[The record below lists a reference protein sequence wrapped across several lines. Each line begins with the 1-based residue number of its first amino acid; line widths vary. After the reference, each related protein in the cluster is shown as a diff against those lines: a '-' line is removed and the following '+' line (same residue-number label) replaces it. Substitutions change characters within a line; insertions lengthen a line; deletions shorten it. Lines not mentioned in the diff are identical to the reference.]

1 MASFSNNVDFRNI
14 VIKNDYPII
23 SGGVWNAVLDTF
35 TGETIYTSN
44 HTVVH
49 GPVNMIHG
57 VLNIKSGATVSGI
70 YQLANMSGF
79 GGDAN
84 PTINIENGGKLENSH
99 IFNGFVNIQNG
110 GVSENNEYVS
120 EVVNI
125 KNGGTSDSDSFFDPG
140 DTAESGGTLIN
151 RYLAG
156 GSSSF
161 RTADSTAGLNV
172 ENGGKILNQKNPT
185 TPDTPN
191 IPDNNCDTNY
201 YIPVNLLPGQSHNL
215 PSGYVVSD
223 YRRYMIKNDYPIISG
238 GVWNAVLTSSG
249 ETIYTSNYTSVH
261 GPVNMIHGVLNIKS
275 GATVSGIYQLANMS
289 GFGGDANPTIN
300 IENGGKL
307 ENSHIFNGF
316 VNIQNG
322 GVSENNEYVSE
333 VVNIKNG
340 GTSDNDSFFDPG
352 DTAERGGTL
361 INRYLAGGSSSF
373 RTADSTANVNLD
385 NGGKI
390 HNPHMANTGNN
401 NSFHVMIPVGDEC
414 NGNNCSRTVSAGETV
429 SNLTVLP
436 SCSLSVY
443 GKANNTI
450 INGGSLYTYSG
461 SVVTGVTDNN
471 AGNIYASGGT
481 LSDVTV
487 NSAGNIGVAGGTLSN
502 VTINSAGHLNASGGT
517 LSDVTVNNTGSAYF
531 TNAGTNVTNLKLNS
545 ASATLDN
552 SATAIGSIISSGGKE
567 YISTGSIDSAAK
579 ISYGGQQFI
588 SGRYGTFAFARDT
601 TIYAGATQTVYDW
614 GRTENVILSGG
625 TLNVSAGGGINNDV
639 NFISGGTVNVYSG
652 AGVST
657 TIDNGGK
664 EYVYNGGW
672 TNNTIVR
679 NGFQYVMSGGIVS
692 TTTVDD
698 NGIVTV
704 NSDGTAEDITINNG
718 GEIRISGGTVDT
730 ASINDNGI
738 VDVNGGTINNV
749 TIEYGGIL
757 NIVKGHLQ
765 TAHIKA
771 GGSLLATI
779 SEDTQLTPPLVFDSG
794 SFFNN
799 REVLKNI
806 TINNLTKENLTALFN
821 DPTLFAPV
829 DSNAGINTNT
839 DKNITSPVNTNT
851 DQNTTVIH
859 GWDEL
864 NDLLNNPEYFEQEPN
879 PFLRTVKQPDSQEG
893 VLPET
898 DDQNNKIFKWGDLVN
913 DSEDTKAIDVRG
925 YTTIIK
931 NKEETRFTSFI
942 PNGKTERIYNIGLV
956 LEKTGSPQLPVV
968 NIGDVLFYGTDA
980 VLHTQSGHYTSKIY
994 VAQNALLEANTNAII
1009 DDITVY
1015 QTATLNATDG
1025 QIGNLTVDG
1034 GTATFSKNAKL
1045 TGTLTLANGGH
1056 TTIETETGGIIDLQG
1071 TENNGLIISGK
1082 AAANGI
1088 EVKSTID
1095 NFDGHDKITLED
1107 VKRSDV
1113 AGVEFTDDD
1122 HVRIT
1127 LKDGSSIT
1135 LHIIGIKNTGYILG
1149 ENPDGSLTFAA
1160 CFLAGT
1166 LISTFNST
1174 MAVEA
1179 IKVGDIVKT
1188 FDWKTNQTTNATV
1201 IWVGQK
1207 HTNVKTYL
1215 SDDLAG
1221 YPVRILKNAVSE
1233 NVPNE
1238 DLLVTPEHCLFFDGN
1253 FVPARM
1259 LVNGRSIYYDYS
1271 ITSYDY
1277 YHIETEQHSVIWA
1290 NGMLTESY
1298 LDTGNRNTF
1307 KNDQKVVSL
1316 FNNIKT
1322 WDNDA
1327 AAPLNVHRDFV
1338 EPIYNQINKRAL
1350 DINFELQTE
1359 HFALTSDP
1367 NLYLTTELGTII
1379 QPHACN
1385 NGKYIFNIPE
1395 GIDKV
1400 DLISRTG
1407 RPCETV
1413 GSFIDDRREL
1423 GVLVG
1428 NVFVINKND
1437 IHEITDHLSN
1447 PDLTGWDVIEQ
1458 SPCRWTKGKATLN
1471 IHATQSGKSVLI
1483 VNILA
1488 AGPYLLDEKKELYK
1502 KVG

>member
-185 TPDTPN
+185 IPDTPN

-307 ENSHIFNGF
+307 EDSHIFNGF

-322 GVSENNEYVSE
+322 GVSESNEYVSE

-361 INRYLAGGSSSF
+361 INRYLTGGSSSF

-531 TNAGTNVTNLKLNS
+531 TSAGTNVTNLKLNS

-588 SGRYGTFAFARDT
+588 SGTHGTFAFARDT

-664 EYVYNGGW
+664 EYVYNGGR

-704 NSDGTAEDITINNG
+704 NSFGTAKDITINNG

-771 GGSLLATI
+771 GGSLLVTI
-779 SEDTQLTPPLVFDSG
+779 SEDTQLTPPLVFEPG
-794 SFFNN
+794 SFFND

-879 PFLRTVKQPDSQEG
+879 PFLRTVKQPDSQED
-893 VLPET
+893 VLPKI
-898 DDQNNKIFKWGDLVN
+898 DDHNNKIIKN
-913 DSEDTKAIDVRG
+913 DSPDSQAISLKG
-925 YTTIIK
+925 YTL
-931 NKEETRFTSFI
+931 EDGSQRFSFI
-942 PNGKTERIYNIGLV
+942 PNGKTERIYNIGLI

-1015 QTATLNATDG
+1015 QTATLEATNG

-1045 TGTLTLANGGH
+1045 TGTLTLANGGR

-1088 EVKSTID
+1088 EVKSTIN
-1095 NFDGHDKITLED
+1095 NFDGNDKITLED

-1122 HVRIT
+1122 HVKIT

-1174 MAVEA
+1174 MAVET
-1179 IKVGDIVKT
+1179 IKTGDIVKT

-1221 YPVRILKNAVSE
+1221 YPVRILKNAISE
-1233 NVPNE
+1233 NVPNK

-1502 KVG
+1502 KIG

>member
-1 MASFSNNVDFRNI
+1 
-14 VIKNDYPII
+14 
-23 SGGVWNAVLDTF
+23 
-35 TGETIYTSN
+35 
-44 HTVVH
+44 
-49 GPVNMIHG
+49 
-57 VLNIKSGATVSGI
+57 
-70 YQLANMSGF
+70 
-79 GGDAN
+79 
-84 PTINIENGGKLENSH
+84 
-99 IFNGFVNIQNG
+99 
-110 GVSENNEYVS
+110 
-120 EVVNI
+120 
-125 KNGGTSDSDSFFDPG
+125 
-140 DTAESGGTLIN
+140 
-151 RYLAG
+151 
-156 GSSSF
+156 
-161 RTADSTAGLNV
+161 
-172 ENGGKILNQKNPT
+172 
-185 TPDTPN
+185 
-191 IPDNNCDTNY
+191 
-201 YIPVNLLPGQSHNL
+201 
-215 PSGYVVSD
+215 
-223 YRRYMIKNDYPIISG
+223 
-238 GVWNAVLTSSG
+238 
-249 ETIYTSNYTSVH
+249 
-261 GPVNMIHGVLNIKS
+261 
-275 GATVSGIYQLANMS
+275 
-289 GFGGDANPTIN
+289 NPTIN

-552 SATAIGSIISSGGKE
+552 SATAVGSIISSGGKE

-679 NGFQYVMSGGIVS
+679 NGFQYVMSGGVVS

-704 NSDGTAEDITINNG
+704 NSNGTAKDITVNDG
-718 GEIRISGGTVDT
+718 GEIRVSGGTVDT
-730 ASINDNGI
+730 ASINNNGI
-738 VDVNGGTINNV
+738 VDVNGGTINNA
-749 TIEYGGIL
+749 TIEYGGIV
-757 NIVKGHLQ
+757 NIVDGR
-765 TAHIKA
+765 IGYIRVKA
-771 GGSLLATI
+771 GGALLVPENI
-779 SEDTQLTPPLVFDSG
+779 PIGIGIGLDPG
-794 SFFNN
+794 SFLNN
-799 REVLKNI
+799 RKILRNI

-851 DQNTTVIH
+851 DQNTTIIH

-893 VLPET
+893 VLPEV
-898 DDQNNKIFKWGDLVN
+898 DDQNNKIFEWGDLVN
-913 DSEDTKAIDVRG
+913 DSEDTKAIDARG

-942 PNGKTERIYNIGLV
+942 PNGKTERIYNISIV
-956 LEKTGSPQLPVV
+956 ADAPGSPILPPL
-968 NIGDVLFYGTDA
+968 NSPGDILFYGTNA
-980 VLHTQSGHYTSKIY
+980 VQNTEKDGHYTHKIY
-994 VAQNALLEANTNAII
+994 VAQNACLEANTNAII

-1045 TGTLTLANGGH
+1045 TGTLTLANGGRA
-1056 TTIETETGGIIDLQG
+1056 TIETETGGIIDLQG

-1107 VKRSDV
+1107 IQRSDV

-1122 HVRIT
+1122 HVKIT

-1188 FDWKTNQTTNATV
+1188 FDWKMNQTTNATV

-1221 YPVRILKNAVSE
+1221 YPVRILKNAISE

>member
-44 HTVVH
+44 HTVVY

-151 RYLAG
+151 PNLAG

-185 TPDTPN
+185 IPDTPN

-307 ENSHIFNGF
+307 EDSHIFNGF

-322 GVSENNEYVSE
+322 GVSESNEYVSE

-361 INRYLAGGSSSF
+361 INRYLTGGSSSF

-531 TNAGTNVTNLKLNS
+531 TSAGTNVTNLKLNS

-588 SGRYGTFAFARDT
+588 SGTHGTFAFARDT

-664 EYVYNGGW
+664 EYVYNGGR

-704 NSDGTAEDITINNG
+704 NSFGTAKDITINNG

-771 GGSLLATI
+771 GGSLLVTI
-779 SEDTQLTPPLVFDSG
+779 SEDTQLTPPLVFEPG
-794 SFFNN
+794 SFFND

-879 PFLRTVKQPDSQEG
+879 PFLRTVKQPDSQED
-893 VLPET
+893 VLPKI
-898 DDQNNKIFKWGDLVN
+898 DDHNNKIIKN
-913 DSEDTKAIDVRG
+913 DSPDSQAISLKG
-925 YTTIIK
+925 YTL
-931 NKEETRFTSFI
+931 EDGSQRFSFI
-942 PNGKTERIYNIGLV
+942 PNGKTERIYNIGLI

-1015 QTATLNATDG
+1015 QTATLEATNG

-1045 TGTLTLANGGH
+1045 TGTLTLANGGR

-1088 EVKSTID
+1088 EVKSTIN
-1095 NFDGHDKITLED
+1095 NFDGNDKITLED

-1122 HVRIT
+1122 HVKIT

-1174 MAVEA
+1174 MAVET
-1179 IKVGDIVKT
+1179 IKTGDIVKT

-1221 YPVRILKNAVSE
+1221 YPVRILKNAISE
-1233 NVPNE
+1233 NVPNK

-1458 SPCRWTKGKATLN
+1458 SPCRWTKGKASLN

>member
-14 VIKNDYPII
+14 VIKNNYPII

-35 TGETIYTSN
+35 TGETLYTSN

-125 KNGGTSDSDSFFDPG
+125 KNGGTSDNDSFFDPG

-151 RYLAG
+151 PNLAG

-185 TPDTPN
+185 IPNTPN

-201 YIPVNLLPGQSHNL
+201 YIPINLLPGQSHNL

-361 INRYLAGGSSSF
+361 INRYLTGGSSSF

-471 AGNIYASGGT
+471 GGHIYASGGT

-487 NSAGNIGVAGGTLSN
+487 NSAG
-502 VTINSAGHLNASGGT
+502 
-517 LSDVTVNNTGSAYF
+517 SAYF
-531 TNAGTNVTNLKLNS
+531 TNAATNVTNLKLNS

-588 SGRYGTFAFARDT
+588 SGTHGTFAFAKDT

-679 NGFQYVMSGGIVS
+679 NGFQYVMNGGIVS

-704 NSDGTAEDITINNG
+704 NSNGIAKNITVNDG
-718 GEIRISGGTVDT
+718 GEIRVSGGAIDT
-730 ASINDNGI
+730 ASINNNGI
-738 VDVNGGTINNV
+738 VDVNGGTINNA

-757 NIVKGHLQ
+757 NIVEGIAGK
-765 TAHIKA
+765 IDVNP
-771 GGSLLATI
+771 GGSLLI
-779 SEDTQLTPPLVFDSG
+779 SDDKVQRLGAIHLQTG

-799 REVLKNI
+799 RKVLRD
-806 TINNLTKENLTALFN
+806 TVINNLTKESLTALFN
-821 DPTLFAPV
+821 DPTLFSPI
-829 DSNAGINTNT
+829 DSTTGINTNT

-864 NDLLNNPEYFEQEPN
+864 NDLLNNPEYFEQEQN
-879 PFLRTVKQPDSQEG
+879 PLLRTSNNSS
-893 VLPET
+893 LPTT
-898 DDQNNKIFKWGDLVN
+898 DDKGNSIEWLD
-913 DSEDTKAIDVRG
+913 DSSIDTDKA
-925 YTTIIK
+925 
-931 NKEETRFTSFI
+931 SQ
-942 PNGKTERIYNIGLV
+942 NIGLKSYKIIGQPNDLGQAEFYSFLPPDHIDRIWGV
-956 LEKTGSPQLPVV
+956 KIAYGADQQLVADDQY
-968 NIGDVLFYGTDA
+968 GDVLVYGNNVTNHADSITYKA
-980 VLHTQSGHYTSKIY
+980 HIY
-994 VAQNALLEANTNAII
+994 IADTANLIVNDPNTVIPNA
-1009 DDITVY
+1009 TVY
-1015 QTATLNATDG
+1015 KSSTLTATDG

-1034 GTATFSKNAKL
+1034 GTATFSKKA
-1045 TGTLTLANGGH
+1045 TLGMLNLENNGRA
-1056 TTIETETGGIIDLQG
+1056 TIETQTGGIINLQG
-1071 TENNGLIISGK
+1071 TENNGLIISGT
-1082 AAANGI
+1082 ASQG
-1088 EVKSTID
+1088 EGTTVESTID
-1095 NFDGHDKITLED
+1095 DFDGHDKITLED
-1107 VKRSDV
+1107 IKHSDV
-1113 AGVEFTDDD
+1113 ASVKFTDND
-1122 HVRIT
+1122 HVKIT

-1135 LHIIGIKNTGYILG
+1135 LHIIGIQNTGYTLG

-1188 FDWKTNQTTNATV
+1188 FDWKMKQTTNATV

-1221 YPVRILKNAVSE
+1221 YPVRILKNAISE

-1327 AAPLNVHRDFV
+1327 AAPLNVHREFV

>member
-99 IFNGFVNIQNG
+99 VFNGFVNIQNG

-120 EVVNI
+120 EVINI

-151 RYLAG
+151 PNLAG

-185 TPDTPN
+185 IPDTPN

-201 YIPVNLLPGQSHNL
+201 YIPANLLPGQSHNL

-307 ENSHIFNGF
+307 EDSHIFNGF

-361 INRYLAGGSSSF
+361 INRYLTGGSSSF

-471 AGNIYASGGT
+471 AGNIYAS
-481 LSDVTV
+481 
-487 NSAGNIGVAGGTLSN
+487 GGTLSN

-625 TLNVSAGGGINNDV
+625 TINVSAGGGINNDV
-639 NFISGGTVNVYSG
+639 NFISGGTINVYSG

-672 TNNTIVR
+672 TDNTIVN
-679 NGFQYVMSGGIVS
+679 NGNQIVLTGGKINKTTVLNNGAIDVSSGGNANSI
-692 TTTVDD
+692 
-698 NGIVTV
+698 TV
-704 NSDGTAEDITINNG
+704 NSAGLL
-718 GEIRISGGTVDT
+718 RIS
-730 ASINDNGI
+730 NGI
-738 VDVNGGTINNV
+738 VDTAVMNEDGYTAVNGGTLSNYTVNTGGVVNV
-749 TIEYGGIL
+749 ISGTIT
-757 NIVKGHLQ
+757 NTHVNS
-765 TAHIKA
+765 
-771 GGSLLATI
+771 GGSLIIAENFVDIKGGFTIEIGGFLNHRVATHRI
-779 SEDTQLTPPLVFDSG
+779 DINADT
-794 SFFNN
+794 
-799 REVLKNI
+799 KINI
-806 TINNLTKENLTALFN
+806 FALLN
-821 DPTLFAPV
+821 DPTLFAPA
-829 DSNAGINTNT
+829 DSIYTPNTNI
-839 DKNITSPVNTNT
+839 DKNQTSSINN
-851 DQNTTVIH
+851 NKKINI
-859 GWDEL
+859 
-864 NDLLNNPEYFEQEPN
+864 NDLLNNPDYFAPDNNSSQDTSPL
-879 PFLRTVKQPDSQEG
+879 LRSAIQDTSPLLKNEKDVPDNVGKTLNIIDNGDNTYTFTPPGHDPISGIMSKESFGHYSGFVSTGPTLIYGEGTEVYPTVAK
-893 VLPET
+893 
-898 DDQNNKIFKWGDLVN
+898 
-913 DSEDTKAIDVRG
+913 
-925 YTTIIK
+925 
-931 NKEETRFTSFI
+931 
-942 PNGKTERIYNIGLV
+942 NGKLSY
-956 LEKTGSPQLPVV
+956 P
-968 NIGDVLFYGTDA
+968 
-980 VLHTQSGHYTSKIY
+980 IY
-994 VAQNALLEANTNAII
+994 VAENAIL
-1009 DDITVY
+1009 DQNTTYTLSDVY
-1015 QTATLNATDG
+1015 IYDTARLNATNG
-1025 QIGNLTVDG
+1025 FVGNLYVDKG
-1034 GTATFSKNAKL
+1034 GVATFSQDAKL
-1045 TGTLTLANGGH
+1045 TGTLTLINGGR

-1095 NFDGHDKITLED
+1095 DFDGHDQITLKD
-1107 VKRSDV
+1107 IQRSDV

-1149 ENPDGSLTFAA
+1149 ENPDDGSLTFAA

-1188 FDWKTNQTTNATV
+1188 FDWKMNQTTNATV

-1221 YPVRILKNAVSE
+1221 YPVRILKNAISE

-1488 AGPYLLDEKKELYK
+1488 AGPYLLDKKKELYK

>member
-704 NSDGTAEDITINNG
+704 NSFGTAKDITINNG

-779 SEDTQLTPPLVFDSG
+779 SEDTQLTPPLVFEPG
-794 SFFNN
+794 SFFND

-879 PFLRTVKQPDSQEG
+879 PFLRTVKQPDSQED
-893 VLPET
+893 VLPKI
-898 DDQNNKIFKWGDLVN
+898 DDHNNKIIKN
-913 DSEDTKAIDVRG
+913 DSPDSQAISLKG
-925 YTTIIK
+925 YTL
-931 NKEETRFTSFI
+931 EDGSQRFSFI

-1015 QTATLNATDG
+1015 QTATLEATNG

-1045 TGTLTLANGGH
+1045 TGTLTLANGGR

-1095 NFDGHDKITLED
+1095 DFDGHDKITLED

-1174 MAVEA
+1174 MAVET

-1188 FDWKTNQTTNATV
+1188 FDWKMNQTTNATV

-1221 YPVRILKNAVSE
+1221 YPVRILKNAISE

>member
-35 TGETIYTSN
+35 TGETLYTSN
-44 HTVVH
+44 GAYIR

-99 IFNGFVNIQNG
+99 VFNGFVNIQNG

-151 RYLAG
+151 PNLAG

-185 TPDTPN
+185 IPDTPN
-191 IPDNNCDTNY
+191 IPDNNCDT

-307 ENSHIFNGF
+307 EDSHIFNGF

-361 INRYLAGGSSSF
+361 INRYLTGGSSSF

-517 LSDVTVNNTGSAYF
+517 ISDVTVNNTGSAYF

-588 SGRYGTFAFARDT
+588 SGRYGTFAFAKDT

-679 NGFQYVMSGGIVS
+679 NGFQYVMSGGVVS

-704 NSDGTAEDITINNG
+704 NSFGTAKDITINNG

-779 SEDTQLTPPLVFDSG
+779 SEDTQLTPPLVFEPG
-794 SFFNN
+794 SFFND

-879 PFLRTVKQPDSQEG
+879 PFLRTVKQPDSQED
-893 VLPET
+893 VLPKI
-898 DDQNNKIFKWGDLVN
+898 DDHNNKIIKN
-913 DSEDTKAIDVRG
+913 DSPDSQAISLKG
-925 YTTIIK
+925 YTL
-931 NKEETRFTSFI
+931 EDGSQRFSFI

-1015 QTATLNATDG
+1015 QTATLEATNG

-1034 GTATFSKNAKL
+1034 GTATFSKDAKL
-1045 TGTLTLANGGH
+1045 TGTLTLVNGGR

-1095 NFDGHDKITLED
+1095 DFDGHDQITLKD
-1107 VKRSDV
+1107 IQRSDV

-1122 HVRIT
+1122 HVKIT

-1188 FDWKTNQTTNATV
+1188 FDWKMNQTTNATV

-1221 YPVRILKNAVSE
+1221 YPVRILKNAISE

>member
-1 MASFSNNVDFRNI
+1 
-14 VIKNDYPII
+14 
-23 SGGVWNAVLDTF
+23 
-35 TGETIYTSN
+35 
-44 HTVVH
+44 
-49 GPVNMIHG
+49 
-57 VLNIKSGATVSGI
+57 
-70 YQLANMSGF
+70 
-79 GGDAN
+79 
-84 PTINIENGGKLENSH
+84 
-99 IFNGFVNIQNG
+99 
-110 GVSENNEYVS
+110 
-120 EVVNI
+120 
-125 KNGGTSDSDSFFDPG
+125 
-140 DTAESGGTLIN
+140 
-151 RYLAG
+151 
-156 GSSSF
+156 
-161 RTADSTAGLNV
+161 
-172 ENGGKILNQKNPT
+172 
-185 TPDTPN
+185 
-191 IPDNNCDTNY
+191 
-201 YIPVNLLPGQSHNL
+201 
-215 PSGYVVSD
+215 
-223 YRRYMIKNDYPIISG
+223 
-238 GVWNAVLTSSG
+238 
-249 ETIYTSNYTSVH
+249 
-261 GPVNMIHGVLNIKS
+261 
-275 GATVSGIYQLANMS
+275 IYQLANMS

-361 INRYLAGGSSSF
+361 INRYLTGGSSSF

-481 LSDVTV
+481 LSDVT
-487 NSAGNIGVAGGTLSN
+487 
-502 VTINSAGHLNASGGT
+502 INSAGHLNASGGT

-588 SGRYGTFAFARDT
+588 SGTHGTFAFAKDT

-679 NGFQYVMSGGIVS
+679 NGFQYVMSGGVVS

-704 NSDGTAEDITINNG
+704 NSDATAKDITVNDG
-718 GEIRISGGTVDT
+718 GEIRVSGGTVDT
-730 ASINDNGI
+730 ASINNNGI
-738 VDVNGGTINNV
+738 VDINGGNINNA
-749 TIEYGGIL
+749 TIEYGGIV
-757 NIVKGHLQ
+757 NIVNGRIGYI
-765 TAHIKA
+765 HIKA
-771 GGSLLATI
+771 GGALLAPENI
-779 SEDTQLTPPLVFDSG
+779 GVDIGIDFDPG
-794 SFFNN
+794 SFLNG
-799 REVLKNI
+799 RKILRNI
-806 TINNLTKENLTALFN
+806 TINNLTKESLTALFN

-829 DSNAGINTNT
+829 DSTTGINTNT

-851 DQNTTVIH
+851 DQNKTVIH
-859 GWDEL
+859 GWGEL
-864 NDLLNNPEYFEQEPN
+864 EDLLNNPEYFEQEPN
-879 PFLRTVKQPDSQEG
+879 PFLRTIEQPASQTDN
-893 VLPET
+893 LPT
-898 DDQNNKIFKWGDLVN
+898 FDDQNNKISKWGDLVN
-913 DSEDTKAIDVRG
+913 DNDDTKAIDARK
-925 YTTIIK
+925 YTITENNQEK
-931 NKEETRFTSFI
+931 RFTSFI
-942 PNGKTERIYNIGLV
+942 PNGKTERIYNIAI
-956 LEKTGSPQLPVV
+956 TANAPASPILPPL
-968 NIGDVLFYGTDA
+968 NNSPGDILFYGTDA
-980 VLHTQSGHYTSKIY
+980 VQNTQSDGHYTNKIY
-994 VAQNALLEANTNAII
+994 VAQNARLEANTNAII

-1025 QIGNLTVDG
+1025 QIGHLTVDG
-1034 GTATFSKNAKL
+1034 GTATFSQDAKL
-1045 TGTLTLANGGH
+1045 TGTLTLANGGR

-1088 EVKSTID
+1088 NVESTID
-1095 NFDGHDKITLED
+1095 NFDGNDKITLED

-1174 MAVEA
+1174 IAVET

-1188 FDWKTNQTTNATV
+1188 FDWKMNQTTNATV

-1221 YPVRILKNAVSE
+1221 YPVRILKNAISE
-1233 NVPNE
+1233 NIPNE

>member
-125 KNGGTSDSDSFFDPG
+125 KNGGTSDNDSFFDPG
-140 DTAESGGTLIN
+140 DTAERGGTLIN

-704 NSDGTAEDITINNG
+704 NSFGTAKDITINNG

-779 SEDTQLTPPLVFDSG
+779 SEDTQLTPPLVFEPG
-794 SFFNN
+794 SFFND

-879 PFLRTVKQPDSQEG
+879 PFLRTVKQPDSQED
-893 VLPET
+893 VLPKI
-898 DDQNNKIFKWGDLVN
+898 DDHNNKIIKN
-913 DSEDTKAIDVRG
+913 DSPDSQAISLKG
-925 YTTIIK
+925 YTL
-931 NKEETRFTSFI
+931 EDGSQRFSFI

-1015 QTATLNATDG
+1015 QTATLEATNG

-1045 TGTLTLANGGH
+1045 TGTLTLANGGR

-1095 NFDGHDKITLED
+1095 DFDGHDKITLED

-1174 MAVEA
+1174 MAVET

-1188 FDWKTNQTTNATV
+1188 FDWKMNQTTNATV

-1221 YPVRILKNAVSE
+1221 YPVRILKNAISE

>member
-125 KNGGTSDSDSFFDPG
+125 KNGGTSDNDSFFDPG
-140 DTAESGGTLIN
+140 DTAERGGTLIN

-185 TPDTPN
+185 IPDTPN

-588 SGRYGTFAFARDT
+588 SGRYGAFAFARDT

-679 NGFQYVMSGGIVS
+679 NGFQYVMSGGVVS

-704 NSDGTAEDITINNG
+704 NSNGTAKDITVNDG
-718 GEIRISGGTVDT
+718 GEIRVSGGTVDT
-730 ASINDNGI
+730 ASINNNGI
-738 VDVNGGTINNV
+738 VDINGGTINNA

-757 NIVKGHLQ
+757 NIVSGYTGNIYVNNGGALLISPDQVTGLGQIHLQ
-765 TAHIKA
+765 T
-771 GGSLLATI
+771 GGF
-779 SEDTQLTPPLVFDSG
+779 V
-794 SFFNN
+794 NH
-799 REVLKNI
+799 RRVLKD
-806 TINNLTKENLTALFN
+806 TVINSLTKETLTALFN

-829 DSNAGINTNT
+829 DSTTDINTNT
-839 DKNITSPVNTNT
+839 DKN
-851 DQNTTVIH
+851 TTIIH

-864 NDLLNNPEYFEQEPN
+864 NDLLNNPEYFEQEQN
-879 PFLRTVKQPDSQEG
+879 PLLRTANSSSLPTTDDKGNPIEWITNPPHEEDSDSDSDPDKRVDLRSYILTKQPNDLGQAQFYSFLPPGHIDRVWG
-893 VLPET
+893 VKVAYGG
-898 DDQNNKIFKWGDLVN
+898 DDQKLSDHQFGDVLLYGNNVTDYADSITYKAHIYIADTANLIVN
-913 DSEDTKAIDVRG
+913 DSNSV
-925 YTTIIK
+925 
-931 NKEETRFTSFI
+931 I
-942 PNGKTERIYNIGLV
+942 PN
-956 LEKTGSPQLPVV
+956 
-968 NIGDVLFYGTDA
+968 A
-980 VLHTQSGHYTSKIY
+980 
-994 VAQNALLEANTNAII
+994 
-1009 DDITVY
+1009 TVY
-1015 QTATLNATDG
+1015 ENSTLKATDG

-1045 TGTLTLANGGH
+1045 TGTLNLENNGRA
-1056 TTIETETGGIIDLQG
+1056 TIETETGGIIDLQG

-1107 VKRSDV
+1107 IQRSDV

-1122 HVRIT
+1122 HVKIT

-1188 FDWKTNQTTNATV
+1188 FDWKMKQTTNATV

-1221 YPVRILKNAVSE
+1221 YPVRILKNAISE